1 MKKISILLACAAVLG
16 FTSCDS
22 TDDPKLSIPEDHS
35 FVLNAP
41 AFADQYY
48 ELQEGNS
55 FMLTCSQPAYGVAV
69 AAQYSVEVA
78 LDDKFTAVETLK
90 PAEPGSAKIVIADEA
105 LATALC
111 NLHGFDAANY
121 EDLPASPVYFRA
133 FCEIPG
139 IEGTRCMSNTVSL
152 NKVKF
157 YHAVQGQ
164 RSIYLVGSVEGWSG
178 PDAANAAHYE
188 NWKLIETAI
197 GSDVYTGSFTFPAGE
212 VAFRFYSALTG
223 WDGGASIGS
232 QESDEGLSIEG
243 KFVDNIYEGPAVI
256 PGKGNW
262 TFTMTEE
269 MNVNLTVD
277 VKNKTVKFELGGDV
291 NYDAYPCVYVVGN
304 VEGWVGPLEDH
315 AEHYAD
321 WRLFD
326 TDGTG
331 IYHSVKPMEYD
342 NADGACPMFRIYTKL
357 EDWEHNSLGSQE
369 ADSPKDETGLD
380 LTLNYV
386 EGKGAWNFVSAPA
399 KGSMELVLDTN
410 KKTLEVKFSAAE

>member
-1 MKKISILLACAAVLG
+1 MLGLA
-16 FTSCDS
+16 SCDS
-22 TDDPKLSIPEDHS
+22 TDDPKMTLPEDKT

-55 FMLTCSQPAYGVAV
+55 FMLTASQPAYGVAV

-78 LDDKFTAVETLK
+78 LDDKFTAVETLTSSD
-90 PAEPGSAKIVIADEA
+90 PGSAKIVIADKD

-121 EDLPASPVYFRA
+121 EDLPAAPVYFRA
-133 FCEIPG
+133 FCEIPNV
-139 IEGTRCMSNTVSL
+139 EGSRCMSNTVSL
-152 NKVKF
+152 NKVKL

-164 RSIYLVGSVEGWSG
+164 RNIYLVGNLTGWTTPDEG
-178 PDAANAAHYE
+178 AAAHYE
-188 NWKLIETAI
+188 NYKLTETAI
-197 GSDVYTGSFTFPAGE
+197 GSDVYVGSIKFPEGPA
-212 VAFRFYSALTG
+212 AFRFFTALNG
-223 WDGGASIGS
+223 WGDKDVQLGAGTADQTDIPV
-232 QESDEGLSIEG
+232 ELNDEG
-243 KFVDNIYEGPAVI
+243 VYEGPYI
-256 PGKGNW
+256 CPGQSNW
-262 TFTMTEE
+262 AFNVPEAG
-269 MNVNLTVD
+269 NVNLTVD
-277 VKNKTVKFELGGDV
+277 MKNKTVKFEVGGDV

-304 VEGWVGPLEDH
+304 VEGWKGPDEAN

-342 NADGACPMFRIYTKL
+342 TSDGACPMFRIYTKL
-357 EDWEHNSLGSQE
+357 EGWDANSLGSQV
-369 ADSPKDETGLD
+369 DDNPKDETGLD

-386 EGKGAWNFVSAPA
+386 EGKGSWNFVSAPA

>member
-1 MKKISILLACAAVLG
+1 MLGLA
-16 FTSCDS
+16 SCDS
-22 TDDPKLSIPEDHS
+22 TDDPKMTLPEDKT

-78 LDDKFTAVETLK
+78 LDDKFTAVETI
-90 PAEPGSAKIVIADEA
+90 ASSDPGSAKIVIADEA

-121 EDLPASPVYFRA
+121 EDLPAAPVYFRA
-133 FCEIPG
+133 FCEIPNV
-139 IEGTRCMSNTVSL
+139 EGSRCMSNTVSL

-157 YHAVQGQ
+157 YHAVQGK
-164 RSIYLVGSVEGWSG
+164 RDIYLVGAISGWTT
-178 PDAANAAHYE
+178 PDAGAAAHYE
-188 NWKLIETAI
+188 NYKLTETEI
-197 GSDVYTGSFTFPAGE
+197 GSNVYYGSFKFPAGE
-212 VAFRFYSALTG
+212 STFRFFTALNG
-223 WDGGASIGS
+223 WDDKEVQLGAGPEDMTDIPVEFNADG
-232 QESDEGLSIEG
+232 
-243 KFVDNIYEGPAVI
+243 IYEGPYVC
-256 PGKGNW
+256 PGQSNW

-304 VEGWVGPLEDH
+304 VEGWKGPDEAN

-342 NADGACPMFRIYTKL
+342 IADGACPMFRIYTKL
-357 EDWEHNSLGSQE
+357 EGWDANSLGSQV
-369 ADSPKDETGLD
+369 DDNPKDETGLD

>member
-197 GSDVYTGSFTFPAGE
+197 GSDVYTGSFTFPKGE

-232 QESDEGLSIEG
+232 QEPDEGLSIEG

-304 VEGWVGPLEDH
+304 VEGWKGPDEAN

-342 NADGACPMFRIYTKL
+342 IADGACPMFRIYTKL
-357 EDWEHNSLGSQE
+357 EGWDANSLGSQVDDN
-369 ADSPKDETGLD
+369 AKDETGLD

-386 EGKGAWNFVSAPA
+386 EGKGSWNFVSAPA

>member
-16 FTSCDS
+16 FTSCNS

-55 FMLTCSQPAYGVAV
+55 FMLTCSQPDYGVAV

-78 LDDKFTAVETLK
+78 LDDKFTAVETLN
-90 PAEPGSAKIVIADEA
+90 PVEPGSAKIVIADEA

-121 EDLPASPVYFRA
+121 EDLPAAPVYFRA
-133 FCEIPG
+133 QCEIPG

-188 NWKLIETAI
+188 NWKLIETAV
-197 GSDVYTGSFTFPAGE
+197 GSDVYTGSFTFPQGD

-232 QESDEGLSIEG
+232 QEPDEGLSIED
-243 KFVDNIYEGPAVI
+243 KFVDGVYEGPAVI

-262 TFTMTEE
+262 TFTMAEE
-269 MNVNLTVD
+269 QNVNLTVD
-277 VKNKTVKFELGGDV
+277 VKNKTVKFEIGGDI
-291 NYDAYPCVYVVGN
+291 NYDIYPCVYVVGN
-304 VEGWVGPLEDH
+304 VEGWKGPEAANAD
-315 AEHYAD
+315 HYAD

-326 TDGTG
+326 TDGSG
-331 IYHSVKPMEYD
+331 IYRTVKPMEYD
-342 NADGACPMFRIYTKL
+342 IADGACPMFRIYTKL
-357 EDWEHNSLGSQE
+357 EGWDNCSLGSQE
-369 ADSPKDETGLD
+369 ADSPMDETGLD

-386 EGKGAWNFVSAPA
+386 DGKGAWNFVSAPS

-410 KKTLEVKFSAAE
+410 KKTLEVKFAAAE

>member
-232 QESDEGLSIEG
+232 QEPDEGLSIEG
-243 KFVDNIYEGPAVI
+243 KFVDNIYEGPAFI

-304 VEGWVGPLEDH
+304 VEGWKGPDEAN

-357 EDWEHNSLGSQE
+357 EGWDANSLGSQV
-369 ADSPKDETGLD
+369 DDNPKDETGLD

>member
-232 QESDEGLSIEG
+232 QEPDKGLSIEG
-243 KFVDNIYEGPAVI
+243 KFVDNIYEGPAFI

-262 TFTMTEE
+262 TFTMAEE

-291 NYDAYPCVYVVGN
+291 NYDAYPCVYV
-304 VEGWVGPLEDH
+304 GPSEDH

-357 EDWEHNSLGSQE
+357 EDWDHNSLGSQE

>member
-197 GSDVYTGSFTFPAGE
+197 GSDVYTGLFTFPKGE

-232 QESDEGLSIEG
+232 QEPDEGLSIEG

-304 VEGWVGPLEDH
+304 VEGWVGPSEDH

>member
-1 MKKISILLACAAVLG
+1 MLGLA
-16 FTSCDS
+16 SCDS
-22 TDDPKLSIPEDHS
+22 TDDPKMTLPEDKT

-78 LDDKFTAVETLK
+78 LDDKFTAVETI
-90 PAEPGSAKIVIADEA
+90 ASSDPGSAKIVIADKD

-121 EDLPASPVYFRA
+121 EDLPAAPVYFRA
-133 FCEIPG
+133 FCEIPNV
-139 IEGTRCMSNTVSL
+139 EGSRCMSNTVSL

-164 RSIYLVGSVEGWSG
+164 RNIYLVGNLTGWTPPDEG
-178 PDAANAAHYE
+178 AAAHYE
-188 NWKLIETAI
+188 NYKLTETAI
-197 GSDVYTGSFTFPAGE
+197 GSDVYVGSIKFPEGPA
-212 VAFRFYSALTG
+212 AFRFFTALNG
-223 WDGGASIGS
+223 WGDKDVQLGAGTADQTDIPV
-232 QESDEGLSIEG
+232 ELNDEG
-243 KFVDNIYEGPAVI
+243 VYEGPYI
-256 PGKGNW
+256 CPGQSNW
-262 TFTMTEE
+262 AFNVPEAG
-269 MNVNLTVD
+269 NVNLTVD
-277 VKNKTVKFELGGDV
+277 MKNKTVKFEVGGDI

-304 VEGWVGPLEDH
+304 VEGWEGPDEGN

-326 TDGTG
+326 LDGTG
-331 IYHSVKPMEYD
+331 IYRSVKPMEY
-342 NADGACPMFRIYTKL
+342 NTSDGACPMFRIYTKL
-357 EDWEHNSLGSQE
+357 EGWDANSLGSQE

-386 EGKGAWNFVSAPA
+386 EGKGSWNFVSAPA

>member
-1 MKKISILLACAAVLG
+1 MLGLA
-16 FTSCDS
+16 SCDS
-22 TDDPKLSIPEDHS
+22 TDDPKMTLPEDKT

-78 LDDKFTAVETLK
+78 LDDKFTAVETI
-90 PAEPGSAKIVIADEA
+90 ASSDPGSAKIVIADKD

-121 EDLPASPVYFRA
+121 EDLPAAPVYFRA
-133 FCEIPG
+133 FCEIPNV
-139 IEGTRCMSNTVSL
+139 EGSRCMSNTVSL

-164 RSIYLVGSVEGWSG
+164 RNIYLVGNLTGWTTPDEG
-178 PDAANAAHYE
+178 AAAHYE
-188 NWKLIETAI
+188 NYKLTETAI
-197 GSDVYTGSFTFPAGE
+197 GSDVYVGSIKFPEGPA
-212 VAFRFYSALTG
+212 AFRFFTALNG
-223 WDGGASIGS
+223 WGDKDVQLGAGTADQTDIPV
-232 QESDEGLSIEG
+232 ELNDEG
-243 KFVDNIYEGPAVI
+243 VYEGPYI
-256 PGKGNW
+256 CPGQSNW
-262 TFTMTEE
+262 AFNVPEAG
-269 MNVNLTVD
+269 NVNLTVD
-277 VKNKTVKFELGGDV
+277 MKNKTVKFEVGGDI

-304 VEGWVGPLEDH
+304 VEGWEGPDEGN

-326 TDGTG
+326 LDGTG
-331 IYHSVKPMEYD
+331 IYRSVKPMEY
-342 NADGACPMFRIYTKL
+342 NTSDGACPMFRIYTKL
-357 EDWEHNSLGSQE
+357 EGWDANSLGSQE

-386 EGKGAWNFVSAPA
+386 EGKGSWNFVSAPA

>member
-1 MKKISILLACAAVLG
+1 MLGLA
-16 FTSCDS
+16 SCDS
-22 TDDPKLSIPEDHS
+22 TDDPKMTLPEDKT

-55 FMLTCSQPAYGVAV
+55 FMLTASQPAYGVAV

-78 LDDKFTAVETLK
+78 LDDKFTAVETLTSSD
-90 PAEPGSAKIVIADEA
+90 PGSAKIVIADKD

-121 EDLPASPVYFRA
+121 EDLPAAPVYFRA
-133 FCEIPG
+133 FCEIPNV
-139 IEGTRCMSNTVSL
+139 EGSRCMSNTVSL

-164 RSIYLVGSVEGWSG
+164 RNIYLVGNLTGWTTPDEG
-178 PDAANAAHYE
+178 AAAHYE
-188 NWKLIETAI
+188 NYKLTETAI
-197 GSDVYTGSFTFPAGE
+197 GSDVYVGSIKFPEGPA
-212 VAFRFYSALTG
+212 AFRFFTALNG
-223 WDGGASIGS
+223 WGDKDVQLGAGTADQTDIPV
-232 QESDEGLSIEG
+232 ELNDEG
-243 KFVDNIYEGPAVI
+243 VYEGPYI
-256 PGKGNW
+256 CPGQSNW
-262 TFTMTEE
+262 AFNVPEAG
-269 MNVNLTVD
+269 NVNLTVD
-277 VKNKTVKFELGGDV
+277 MKNKTVKFEVGGDV

-304 VEGWVGPLEDH
+304 VEGWVGPDEAN

-326 TDGTG
+326 LDGTG
-331 IYHSVKPMEYD
+331 IYRSVKPMEY
-342 NADGACPMFRIYTKL
+342 NTSDGACPMFRIYTKL
-357 EDWEHNSLGSQE
+357 EGWDANSLGSQE

>member
-1 MKKISILLACAAVLG
+1 MLGLA
-16 FTSCDS
+16 SCDS
-22 TDDPKLSIPEDHS
+22 TDDPKMTLPEDKT

-78 LDDKFTAVETLK
+78 LDDKFTAVETV
-90 PAEPGSAKIVIADEA
+90 ASSDPGSAKIVIADKD

-111 NLHGFDAANY
+111 KLHGFDAANY
-121 EDLPASPVYFRA
+121 EDLPAAPVYFRA
-133 FCEIPG
+133 FCEIPNV
-139 IEGTRCMSNTVSL
+139 EGSRCMSNTVSL

-157 YHAVQGQ
+157 YHAVKGQ
-164 RSIYLVGSVEGWSG
+164 RNIYLVGSVTGWTAPDEG
-178 PDAANAAHYE
+178 AAAHYE
-188 NWKLIETAI
+188 NYKLLETAI

-232 QESDEGLSIEG
+232 QEPDKGLSIEG
-243 KFVDNIYEGPAVI
+243 KFVDNIYEGPAFI

-262 TFTMTEE
+262 TFTMAEE

-357 EDWEHNSLGSQE
+357 EDWDHNSLGSQE

>member
-1 MKKISILLACAAVLG
+1 MLGLA
-16 FTSCDS
+16 SCDS
-22 TDDPKLSIPEDHS
+22 TDDPKMTLPEDKT

-78 LDDKFTAVETLK
+78 LDDKFTAVETI
-90 PAEPGSAKIVIADEA
+90 ASSDPGSAKIVIADKD

-121 EDLPASPVYFRA
+121 EDLPAAPVYFRA
-133 FCEIPG
+133 FCEIPNV
-139 IEGTRCMSNTVSL
+139 EGSRCMSNTVSL

-164 RSIYLVGSVEGWSG
+164 RNIYLVGNLTGWTTPDEG
-178 PDAANAAHYE
+178 AAAHYE
-188 NWKLIETAI
+188 NYKLTETAI
-197 GSDVYTGSFTFPAGE
+197 GSDVYVGSIKFPEGPA
-212 VAFRFYSALTG
+212 AFRFFTALNG
-223 WDGGASIGS
+223 WGDKDVQLGAGTADQTDIPV
-232 QESDEGLSIEG
+232 ELNDEG
-243 KFVDNIYEGPAVI
+243 VYEGPYI
-256 PGKGNW
+256 CPGQSNW
-262 TFTMTEE
+262 AFNVPEAG
-269 MNVNLTVD
+269 NVNLTVD
-277 VKNKTVKFELGGDV
+277 MKNKTVKFEVGGDI

-304 VEGWVGPLEDH
+304 VEGWKGPDEGN

-326 TDGTG
+326 LDGTG
-331 IYHSVKPMEYD
+331 IYRSVKPMEY
-342 NADGACPMFRIYTKL
+342 NTSDGACPMFRIYTKL
-357 EDWEHNSLGSQE
+357 EDWDHNSLGSQE

>member
-197 GSDVYTGSFTFPAGE
+197 GSDVYTGSFTFPKGE

-304 VEGWVGPLEDH
+304 VEGWVGPSEDH

-369 ADSPKDETGLD
+369 ADGPKDETGLD

>member
-197 GSDVYTGSFTFPAGE
+197 GSDVYTGSFTFPKGE

-232 QESDEGLSIEG
+232 QEPDEGLSIEG

-262 TFTMTEE
+262 TFTMAEE

-304 VEGWVGPLEDH
+304 VEGWVGPSEDH

-357 EDWEHNSLGSQE
+357 EDWDHNSLGSQE
-369 ADSPKDETGLD
+369 ADSSKDETGLD